1 MAGRA
6 ALERRVIS
14 VPDLAKAPDDR
25 GRQRLLAKEEFVAY
39 YAAPLIAKGQVKGI
53 LEVFHRAPTTAA
65 PDWLEFLE
73 TLASQAAIA
82 IDNASMF
89 AEQQRS
95 NGELRHANIELT
107 LAVDRLLER
116 WAAALELHNH
126 EPEGHTLQAAEIAV
140 AVGRA
145 LNLDEGELMHLW
157 RGALLH
163 DVGEL
168 ALADG
173 LLLKTGPL
181 TTEDWDEV
189 RRHPARA
196 NEKLASVGLLQPA
209 LQVVYAHHEKW
220 DGSGYPR
227 GLKGEQIPLAARIF
241 AVVDVW
247 DALRSERPQRP
258 AWPEDTIEACLREQT
273 GRHFDPKVMDVFWEI
288 LPGQLAPTPR
298 TKSGKKAN
306 DANCLWPWLRLY
318 FVLER
323 WPEA

>member
-1 MAGRA
+1 MRYLAALRTIDAAISSSIDLRLTLRVLLDQVTAQLHADAADVLMLDPRSKTLYYAEGRGFLSAALRDTRLPVGRGHAGRA

-14 VPDLAKAPDDR
+14 VPDLAKAPDDM

-53 LEVFHRAPTTAA
+53 LEVFHRAPMTAA

-95 NGELRHANIELT
+95 NVELRHGNIELT

-126 EPEGHTLQAAEIAV
+126 EPEGHTLQAAEMAV

-173 LLLKTGPL
+173 LLLKAGPL
-181 TTEDWDEV
+181 TTEDWDKV
-189 RRHPARA
+189 RRHPAQA
-196 NEKLASVGLLQPA
+196 NEQLASVGLLQPA
-209 LQVVYAHHEKW
+209 LQVVYAHHEK
-220 DGSGYPR
+220 GTAR
-227 GLKGEQIPLAARIF
+227 GILAA
-241 AVVDVW
+241 
-247 DALRSERPQRP
+247 
-258 AWPEDTIEACLREQT
+258 
-273 GRHFDPKVMDVFWEI
+273 
-288 LPGQLAPTPR
+288 
-298 TKSGKKAN
+298 
-306 DANCLWPWLRLY
+306 
-318 FVLER
+318 
-323 WPEA
+323 